1 MDGHCFILPY
11 NIPMRFKTI
20 LFDLDETLYPSSSGL
35 WMAIRERINAYLRD
49 RMGFPPEQ
57 IEVLREQFFRDYGT
71 TLRGLQANYSVDM
84 EDYLAFVHNVPLE
97 KYLHSDETLRKVLE
111 ALPARKYI
119 FTNADSAHA
128 NRVLNI
134 LGLQG
139 IFDVILDVHTISPY
153 CKPMPESFELA
164 LKKIGSPD
172 PETCALLD
180 DQARVTFAAHRLGFF
195 TILVGKDSAGE
206 NADTSLQNW
215 IDLPGLLDGQI

>member
-1 MDGHCFILPY
+1 
-11 NIPMRFKTI
+11 MRFKTV

-35 WMAIRERINAYLRD
+35 WIAIRERINAYLRD

-84 EDYLAFVHNVPLE
+84 EDYLSFVHKVPLE
-97 KYLHSDETLRKVLE
+97 KYLHQDEILRRVLE

-139 IFDVILDVHTISPY
+139 IFDGILDVHTIAPY

-172 PETCALLD
+172 PGTYALLD
-180 DQARVTFAAHRLGFF
+180 DQSRVTYAAHKLGFY
-195 TILVGKDSAGE
+195 TILVGKDFAGE
-206 NADTSLQNW
+206 NADTALQKW